1 MAVANAIEQENF
13 GEAHSAILRRYVG
26 DGRRHDNGLRLQLSD
41 LAEKTPFNPR
51 TLKSWKNGAT
61 CPNLSDWRH
70 LASALGPHYVNDVL
84 RHAGFGNATPLQFS
98 AATTINGNRAQFELA
113 QRMASLSSAMLDGHI
128 DRIERGQLIPEFEQ
142 LVSLLNLFV
151 WGLKQAPGKAPGGAS
166 ATITKD

>member
-1 MAVANAIEQENF
+1 M
-13 GEAHSAILRRYVG
+13 VG
-26 DGRRHDNGLRLQLSD
+26 DGRRQDNGLRLQLSD

-70 LASALGPHYVNDVL
+70 LAHALGPHYVNDVL
-84 RHAGFGNATPLQFS
+84 RHAGFGNTTPRQFS
-98 AATTINGNRAQFELA
+98 ATTINGNHARFELA
-113 QRMASLSSAMLDGHI
+113 QRMASLSSAMPDGHI
-128 DRIERGQLIPEFEQ
+128 DRIERNQLIPEFEH

-151 WGLKQAPGKAPGGAS
+151 RGLKQAADKAPGGAS